1 MDDKSLPNEV
11 KPLPAGAD
19 QENRDLGFGSVLSRE
34 QKLRLLNRDGTFNV
48 YRWRK
53 SPMRSLL
60 TYHGLLSMPA
70 PAFVALV
77 VAVYLIL
84 NMVFASAYLLCGP
97 DALRGVSAPGSFWQ
111 AFFFSVHTFA
121 TIGYGNVVPV
131 GLAANLVV
139 TLESIVGLLCFAL
152 ATGLVY
158 ARFARPTAHIIYSEK
173 AVVAPYRGITAFEF
187 RIINGRRNQL
197 INLEASI
204 TFTRLEDK
212 KGTMQRQY
220 YRLPLER
227 QGVTFFPLAWTI
239 VHPIDES
246 SPLFGWDQKALLQS
260 RAEFL
265 ILLAGTDEVFAQV
278 VHSRSSYSAEEV
290 LWGFKFTKLFQD
302 GDGALT
308 IDMKKFHA
316 VEPATLPGSLDGRRA
331 NASSA

>member
-1 MDDKSLPNEV
+1 MSEV
-11 KPLPAGAD
+11 TSIPAGLD
-19 QENRDLGFGSVLSRE
+19 QENRDLGFGSVLSQE

-48 YRWRK
+48 YRTRK
-53 SPMRSLL
+53 SPLRSLL

-77 VAVYLIL
+77 VAVYLML
-84 NMVFASAYLLCGP
+84 NMAFAAAYVLCGP
-97 DALRGVSAPGSFWQ
+97 GALRGSSAPGSFWQ

-173 AVVAPYRGITAFEF
+173 AIIAPYRGRTAFEF

-197 INLEASI
+197 INLEATI
-204 TFTRLEDK
+204 TFTRFEEK
-212 KGTMQRQY
+212 NGTMQRQY

-227 QGVTFFPLAWTI
+227 PGVTFFPLAWTI
-239 VHPIDES
+239 VHPITES
-246 SPLFGWDQKALLQS
+246 SPLFGCDQQALLRS
-260 RAEFL
+260 HAEFL

-278 VHSRSSYSAEEV
+278 VHSRSSYAAEEV
-290 LWGFKFTKLFQD
+290 LWGFKFAKLFQD
-302 GDGALT
+302 GNGVPT

-316 VEPATLPGSLDGRRA
+316 VEPATFPGPL
-331 NASSA
+331 